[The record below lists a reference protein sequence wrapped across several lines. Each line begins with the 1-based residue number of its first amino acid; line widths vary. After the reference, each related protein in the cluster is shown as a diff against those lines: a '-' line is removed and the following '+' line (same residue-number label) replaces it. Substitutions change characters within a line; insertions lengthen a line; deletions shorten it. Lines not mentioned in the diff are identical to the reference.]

1 MLSTTS
7 CKRPNSK
14 YHRSTINYL
23 CLLKE
28 TDTHWRAKG
37 GKGSFNWRMKFQ
49 VELGPRCRATKFPYL
64 TLQMWDRDILK
75 WNDCIA
81 ECMLDLGTYFRRAY
95 KKKNQVLKMFESQLT
110 EKGQQTMIETQQA
123 LVDEQ
128 VLRFFLFFFV
138 KLILCVVCFINLLL
152 SFFQHIR

>member
-1 MLSTTS
+1 
-7 CKRPNSK
+7 
-14 YHRSTINYL
+14 
-23 CLLKE
+23 
-28 TDTHWRAKG
+28 
-37 GKGSFNWRMKFQ
+37 
-49 VELGPRCRATKFPYL
+49 
-64 TLQMWDRDILK
+64 
-75 WNDCIA
+75 
-81 ECMLDLGTYFRRAY
+81 MLDLGTYFRRAY